1 MKGNRKQLFLVA
13 VGCVA
18 VGGVMALAGCAM
30 MDGTLGGLDN
40 GKLQAKTYTVGDA
53 FENIHVAVDT
63 ADVVLAVSND
73 GTCKVVCT
81 EKEKFTYNVGVE
93 NQTLYVKPQ
102 NDAKWYNN
110 FTLFSFKEMKVEVYL
125 PATAY
130 ARLTI
135 GSDTGDINV
144 PSAFT
149 FTAAHLQTDTGDC
162 QWAATASTLSI
173 ETDTGDIDA
182 RGFTA
187 EQVSIATDTGDMDV
201 ENVTVSGGL
210 NTETNTGETEMEN
223 VQCRQLAMKTD
234 TGDIELKN
242 TVALE
247 KLTIE
252 SDTGEVS
259 FVDVDSADIFVK
271 TDTGDVEGSLQSGKI
286 FSYKTDTGDV
296 RLPANGDGG
305 KCEIITCTGDIHIKI
320 G

>member
-1 MKGNRKQLFLVA
+1 MKGNKKQLFLVA
-13 VGCVA
+13 AGCMA

-30 MDGTLGGLDN
+30 MGGTMGGLDN

-53 FENIHVAVDT
+53 FENIHVEVDT
-63 ADVVLAVSND
+63 ADVVLAVSED
-73 GTCKVVCT
+73 GTCKVVCM
-81 EKEKFTYNVGVE
+81 EKEKLTYNVSVE
-93 NQTLYVKPQ
+93 NQTLLVKLQ
-102 NDAKWYNN
+102 NDTKWYNN
-110 FTLFSFKEMKVEVYL
+110 VTLFSAKEMKVEVYL

-135 GSDTGDINV
+135 GSDTGDMKV

-162 QWAATASTLSI
+162 RWAATASTLSI

-187 EQVSIATDTGDMDV
+187 EQVSLATDTGDMDV
-201 ENVTVSGGL
+201 ENVMVSGSF
-210 NTETNTGETEMEN
+210 NTETNTGETELEN
-223 VQCRQLAMKTD
+223 VQCGQLLMKTD

-242 TVALE
+242 TVASE

-252 SDTGEVS
+252 SDTGDVS
-259 FVDVDSADIFVK
+259 FADVDSADIFVK

-296 RLPANGDGG
+296 RLPADGDGG
-305 KCEIITCTGDIHIKI
+305 QCKIITCTGDIHIRI
-320 G
+320 R